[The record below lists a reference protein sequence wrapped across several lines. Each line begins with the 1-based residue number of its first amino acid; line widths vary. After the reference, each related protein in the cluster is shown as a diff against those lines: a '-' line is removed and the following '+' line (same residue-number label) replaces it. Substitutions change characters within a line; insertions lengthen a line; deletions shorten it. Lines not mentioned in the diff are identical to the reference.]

1 MPQLYHFGIHRFVN
15 STLRSAEIQYTRI
28 RRRDRIIITVN
39 RICTSHFSFHLLWI
53 LTFFFFIMEINFY
66 NFNRKEN
73 SFLSFQFRIYFR
85 ILDNQGLRRMDVE
98 KRFSYLKTK
107 MVDYREEIT
116 RLNTRMIRI
125 LNHSQILK
133 FYSRVNIFVE
143 RIYLKN

>member
-1 MPQLYHFGIHRFVN
+1 
-15 STLRSAEIQYTRI
+15 
-28 RRRDRIIITVN
+28 
-39 RICTSHFSFHLLWI
+39 
-53 LTFFFFIMEINFY
+53 MEINFY

-85 ILDNQGLRRMDVE
+85 ILDNQRLRRMDVE